1 MSGGHY
7 DYQEW
12 KIREVTESVAK
23 DLSGPPDPNR
33 EWIPKDQ
40 ALADLVRSMGEAL
53 YEVCHDV
60 DYHIC
65 GDTTLGDID
74 EY

>member
-12 KIREVTESVAK
+12 KIREVTESVAE
-23 DLSGPPDPNR
+23 DLSGPPDPDR

-40 ALADLVRSMGEAL
+40 ALADLVRSMA
-53 YEVCHDV
+53 
-60 DYHIC
+60 
-65 GDTTLGDID
+65 
-74 EY
+74 